1 MTYFVFYTVPA
12 RRAREELALPPGA
25 FKLRLEKYSMIRLKR
40 LNGSAFVLNSD
51 LIKTIEATPDTVI
64 TLTTGEKLMV
74 LEPVEEV
81 LRETAAYRRSL
92 NGERPR

>member
-1 MTYFVFYTVPA
+1 
-12 RRAREELALPPGA
+12 
-25 FKLRLEKYSMIRLKR
+25 MIRLKR

-92 NGERPR
+92 NGEQPR